1 MQKQKR
7 WILSLCFLMTT
18 APAVLAQTT
27 ASVARANPE
36 GGDTRLTKRAA
47 FSDVDMVSTA
57 NPHATRTALD
67 ILARGGS
74 AIDAAIAAQMVLNLV
89 EPQSSGIGGGAF
101 LLTYDAKSKKVQ
113 VLDGRETA
121 PAASKPTQFLKED
134 GNKMK
139 FFDAVDSGLSVG
151 VPGLVRMLEKAHAS
165 GGKLPWARLF
175 EPAIDLAEA
184 GFAVSPRMH
193 ASVKR
198 RVKRIAAQPVAAAYF
213 LDADGAPKAVG
224 TVIKNPE
231 FAEVLREIGY
241 EGADSFY
248 TDRTANAI
256 VDAIRT
262 HNRKPGVMTVEDL
275 AGYQAIVREP
285 LCRPYRK
292 VQICGM
298 PPPSSGALT
307 MLQTLAL
314 LEQHNLAANKPDD
327 ADAIHL
333 VSEAYRLAYAD
344 RARYIAD
351 PDFYEVPV
359 QGLLDPEY
367 SKARNAK
374 ISPRHSMGRPA
385 AGQPKGV
392 KTAGLDA
399 TRELPGTTH
408 LSIVDRDGNAI
419 SMTSSIETAFGS
431 MLMVRGFL
439 LNNQLTDFSFK
450 PADDAGTPIANR
462 VEPGKRPRSS
472 MAPTIVLNTNG
483 ELEASL
489 GSPGGSS
496 IIQYVTGTLLGMIDW
511 RLNVQ
516 QAINAPHYGAKTSKT
531 TTLEKGTS
539 AASRQQELEQRSHKI
554 RVRALNSGIH
564 AVVFNG
570 IRANGLPGELA
581 VGQRRSR
588 WIGGADP
595 RREGVA
601 AGH

>member
-1 MQKQKR
+1 MRKQSR
-7 WILSLCFLMTT
+7 WLVSLCFLFAA
-18 APAVLAQTT
+18 APVAFAQTT
-27 ASVARANPE
+27 ASDARANPE
-36 GGDTRLTKRAA
+36 GGEARATNRAA
-47 FSDVDMVSTA
+47 YSNVDMVSTA
-57 NPHATRTALD
+57 NPHATKTALD

-101 LLTYDAKSKKVQ
+101 LLTYEASTKKIAVF
-113 VLDGRETA
+113 DGRETA
-121 PAASKPTQFLKED
+121 PAASTPTQFLKED
-134 GNKMK
+134 GNRMK

-151 VPGLVRMLEKAHAS
+151 VPGLVRMLEKAHAA

-184 GFAVSPRMH
+184 GFAVSPRLH
-193 ASVKR
+193 ESVKR
-198 RVKRIAAQPVAAAYF
+198 RVKRIAAQPAAATYF

-224 TVIKNPE
+224 TVIKNPQ

-256 VDAIRT
+256 VNAIKS
-262 HNRKPGVMTVEDL
+262 HNRKAGLMTLDDL
-275 AGYQAIVREP
+275 SGYQAVMREP
-285 LCRPYRK
+285 LCRAYRK
-292 VQICGM
+292 LQVCGM

-314 LEQHNLAANKPDD
+314 LEQYDLARHKLDD
-327 ADAIHL
+327 AQAVHM

-351 PDFYEVPV
+351 PDFYDVPV
-359 QGLLDPEY
+359 DGLLDPQY
-367 SKARNAK
+367 TKARYGK
-374 ISPRHSMGRPA
+374 ISPRHSMGRA
-385 AGQPKGV
+385 EAGKPKGL
-392 KTAGLDA
+392 KTAGIDS

-408 LSIVDRDGNAI
+408 LSIADRDGNSIA
-419 SMTSSIETAFGS
+419 MTSSIETAFGS

-450 PADDAGTPIANR
+450 PADDAGLPIANR

-472 MAPTIVLNTNG
+472 MAPTMVLNANG

-511 RLNVQ
+511 RLDVQ

-539 AASRQQELEQRSHKI
+539 VAKHLEALEKQSHKV

-570 IRANGLPGELA
+570 VRKNGSLGALA
-581 VGQRRSR
+581 VGQQRSR

>member
-1 MQKQKR
+1 MAAVP
-7 WILSLCFLMTT
+7 T
-18 APAVLAQTT
+18 VLAQTT
-27 ASVARANPE
+27 ATDARANPE
-36 GGDTRLTKRAA
+36 GGDSRATNRA
-47 FSDVDMVSTA
+47 VYSNVDMVSTA
-57 NPHATRTALD
+57 NPHATQTALA
-67 ILARGGS
+67 ILAKGGS
-74 AIDAAIAAQMVLNLV
+74 AVDAAIAAQMVLNLV

-101 LLTYDAKSKKVQ
+101 LLTYDAKSKKV
-113 VLDGRETA
+113 VVFDGRETA

-134 GNKMK
+134 GSKMK

-151 VPGLVRMLEKAHAS
+151 VPGLVRMLEKAHAA

-175 EPAIDLAEA
+175 EPAIVLAEA
-184 GFAVSPRMH
+184 GFAVSPRLH
-193 ASVKR
+193 ASVKKR
-198 RVKRIAAQPVAAAYF
+198 IKRIAAQPVAASYF
-213 LDADGAPKAVG
+213 LDANGEPKAVG
-224 TVIKNPE
+224 TVIKNPM
-231 FAEVLREIGY
+231 FAQVLREIGDD
-241 EGADSFY
+241 GADAFY

-256 VDAIRT
+256 VEAVAS
-262 HNRKPGVMTVEDL
+262 HNRKAGVMTLEDL
-275 AGYQAIVREP
+275 AGYQAIVRDP

-292 VQICGM
+292 LQICGM

-307 MLQTLAL
+307 TLQTLAL
-314 LEQHNLAANKPDD
+314 LEQFSLARYKPDD
-327 ADAIHL
+327 PQAIHL

-351 PDFYEVPV
+351 PDFYNVPV
-359 QGLLDPEY
+359 DGLLDPQY
-367 SKARNAK
+367 TRDRHAK
-374 ISPRHSMGRPA
+374 ISPRRSMGKPA
-385 AGQPKGV
+385 AGQPKGH
-392 KTAGLDA
+392 KEAGIDA

-408 LSIVDRDGNAI
+408 LSIVDRDGNSIA
-419 SMTSSIETAFGS
+419 MTSSIETAFGS

-450 PADDAGTPIANR
+450 PTDSAGVVIANR
-462 VEPGKRPRSS
+462 VQPGKRPRSS
-472 MAPTIVLNTNG
+472 MAPTFVLNAKG

-516 QAINAPHYGAKTSKT
+516 QAINAAHYGAKTSKT

-539 AASRQQELEQRSHKI
+539 VAAHEEALTRQGHKI
-554 RVRALNSGIH
+554 RIRSLNSGIH

-570 IRANGLPGELA
+570 VRDNGLLGALA
-581 VGQRRSR
+581 VGQQRSR